1 MVNISIG
8 TALLSAI
15 LGYAVVF
22 LGIVFLMAVI
32 LFMGRTMKKSSAK
45 EVQAAQAKA
54 APRIV
59 ASGIDSGKV
68 AAIVAAIEEYERE
81 A

>member
-32 LFMGRTMKKSSAK
+32 ITMGSAMKKSNAK
-45 EVQAAQAKA
+45 EAQASQTKI

-59 ASGIDSGKV
+59 ANGIDSRKV
-68 AAIVAAIEEYERE
+68 AAIVAAIEEYEGE